1 MTTGSKDLLD
11 RLDTMC
17 KEVENITF
25 RIGQVEQ
32 RTEIQTGFE

>member
-1 MTTGSKDLLD
+1 MATGSKDLSD

-25 RIGQVEQ
+25 ELGSWNN
-32 RTEIQTGFE
+32 